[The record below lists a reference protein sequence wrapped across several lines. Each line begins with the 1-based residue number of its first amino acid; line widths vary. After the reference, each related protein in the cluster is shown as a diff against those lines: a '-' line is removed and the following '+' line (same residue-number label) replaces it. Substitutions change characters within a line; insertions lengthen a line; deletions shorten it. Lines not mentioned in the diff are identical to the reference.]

1 MIRQIKY
8 LSELQLKNLY
18 GLNVFKHTKDKKV
31 KQRTIGLGFAMLLV
45 VLMMVAYIG
54 MAAYGYIMIGMA
66 EVLPA
71 YLIMLSSLVI
81 LFFTVFKAGSV
92 IFQRNAYDILC
103 SLPVSQTAIVVS
115 RFIRMYVENLLLT
128 GNRGVWWYGKTEDF
142 LLSDWMC
149 SDDIYSTDSNH
160 HSDLFG
166 RARYCN
172 CLTDEA

>member
-81 LFFTVFKAGSV
+81 LFFTVFK
-92 IFQRNAYDILC
+92 
-103 SLPVSQTAIVVS
+103 
-115 RFIRMYVENLLLT
+115 
-128 GNRGVWWYGKTEDF
+128 
-142 LLSDWMC
+142 
-149 SDDIYSTDSNH
+149 
-160 HSDLFG
+160 
-166 RARYCN
+166 
-172 CLTDEA
+172 